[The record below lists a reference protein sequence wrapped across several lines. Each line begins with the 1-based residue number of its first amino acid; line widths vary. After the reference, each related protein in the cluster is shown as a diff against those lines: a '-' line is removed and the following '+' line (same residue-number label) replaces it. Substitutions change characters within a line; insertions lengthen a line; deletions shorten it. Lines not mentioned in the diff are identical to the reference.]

1 MSRLQDW
8 GEQLGVL
15 WGFYKSDRIALV
27 GLIIVGTAVF
37 LAIFGPFLTSWGPSQ
52 LTPDTL
58 EAPTAAYPLG
68 TDQIGRDVMS
78 QLMYGVRV
86 SLVFAVGVAGISL
99 LIGVFLGAIP
109 GYFGGW
115 IDNAFSRIFE
125 IFLMIPQFVL
135 IITVVALFGNN
146 IYYTMIVV
154 AFTLWPSNAKIT
166 RAQVLT
172 LKNRA
177 FVRAAVASGAGHGR
191 ILFKHI
197 LPNGLYPV
205 ITNSTLQMAYAI
217 LLEAGLSFL
226 GLGDPNYPS
235 WGQVLSA
242 ANLHKSAWWMALFP
256 GVAILILVLGFNM
269 AAEGLNLALNPRLR
283 TRQK

>member
-1 MSRLQDW
+1 MSRWLEIRQQAQ
-8 GEQLGVL
+8 EL
-15 WGFYKSDRIALV
+15 WASFRTDPIALV
-27 GLIIVGTAVF
+27 GLAIVTGALL
-37 LAIFGPFLTSWGPSQ
+37 LAIFGPLLATWGPAE

-58 EAPTAAYPLG
+58 KPPRVEYPFG
-68 TDQIGRDVMS
+68 TDQIGRDVYS
-78 QLMYGVRV
+78 QLIYGVRV
-86 SLVFAVGVAGISL
+86 SLVFAFGVAGISL
-99 LIGVFLGAIP
+99 VVGVFLGALP

-115 IDNAFSRIFE
+115 IDDAFSRLFE

-146 IYYTMIVV
+146 IIYAMIVIGL
-154 AFTLWPSNAKIT
+154 TLWPSNAKIT

-177 FVRAAVASGAGHGR
+177 FVRAAAASGAGHAR

-242 ANLHKSAWWMALFP
+242 ANLHKSAWWMAVFP

-269 AAEGLNLALNPRLR
+269 AAEGLNVALNPRLR
-283 TRQK
+283 SRQQ